1 MSITSFPEGF
11 VWGVSTS
18 AFQIEGA
25 TTADGRLPSIWDGF
39 SADRAEACDHY
50 HRYPEDVRLMKELGM
65 AAYRFSVSW
74 ARIFPEGH
82 GKPNAAG
89 LDFYD
94 RLLDELA
101 GAGITPYATLYH
113 WDLPQALEDRG
124 GWPAR
129 DTAARFA
136 EYAAAVHERLGDRV
150 DTWFTLNEPW
160 VAAFLGYGSGIHAP
174 GRKSPADAF
183 RAAHHM
189 LLGHGLAAQAL
200 RAAGAEK
207 VGIVLNISPVMTPA
221 QVSDFGR
228 ELSEEDAAAVARI
241 DALANRQFLEPALRG
256 AYPAELLPVIERHAG
271 LDHVHDGDLETIAQP
286 VDLLGVNYYT
296 PLVVQAQPSEPADAA
311 YPGSEGIL
319 FCTIPTAVT
328 AMGWP
333 IVPNGLS
340 LLLGR
345 ISRDYPGLDL
355 MVTENGAD
363 FVDVVTGDGIHD
375 VERIS
380 FIEEHLRALRA
391 AIDDGARVRGYLVWT
406 LLDNL
411 EWADGYQRKFGLVH
425 VDFATQRR
433 RMKDSALW
441 YRDVIARN
449 GLAETRPR
457 RPTLETVAARAGVSR
472 ATVSRVVNGES
483 SVSAEVRAAVMRAVK
498 ELGYVPNLAARSLVT
513 RRTNAIALVLSVP
526 RQGGDALTSAVVQY
540 VTSLLEGA
548 GKQITLMLADTAESH
563 RRIAAHVEARLAD
576 GVVLLPPDRGDTL
589 AERLSRT
596 EVPLVLL
603 GKPPIA
609 SLVPYVDVDNAGGAV
624 AATEHLLARGRR
636 RIGMVCGPMDL
647 VTVQDRL
654 AGHRAAL
661 QRAGLTPHLAPADD
675 LTRAAGAAA
684 TLRLLTDSPSLDAVF
699 AATDQ
704 LAIGA
709 LEAARELGRRVPE
722 DLAVVGFDDVDAAS
736 ATTPALTT
744 VRVPVAE
751 QALALARL
759 LLSRL
764 EGRHTTSVVL
774 PTRLVV
780 RESA

>member
-1 MSITSFPEGF
+1 MSTASFPQGF

-25 TTADGRLPSIWDGF
+25 TSADGRGPSIWDTF
-39 SADRAEACDHY
+39 SSDRAEACDHF
-50 HRYPEDVRLMKELGM
+50 HRFPEDVRLMKDLGM

-74 ARIFPEGH
+74 PRVFPDGVTLN
-82 GKPNAAG
+82 PAG

-94 RLLDELA
+94 RLLDELLA
-101 GAGITPYATLYH
+101 AGITPYANLYH
-113 WDLPQALEDRG
+113 WDLPQALEDAG
-124 GWPAR
+124 GWPSR
-129 DTAARFA
+129 DTARRFA
-136 EYAAAVHERLGDRV
+136 GYATAVAERLGDRV
-150 DTWFTLNEPW
+150 GTWFTVNEPW

-174 GRKSPADAF
+174 GRKSAADAF
-183 RAAHHM
+183 TSAHH
-189 LLGHGLAAQAL
+189 LLLAHGLGLQAL
-200 RAAGAEK
+200 RAAGAAK
-207 VGIVLNISPVMTPA
+207 VGAVMNISPVMTPA

-228 ELSEEDAAAVARI
+228 PLSEEDAEAVARI
-241 DALANRQFLEPALRG
+241 DTLANRQFLDPLLRG
-256 AYPAELLPVIERHAG
+256 EYPADLLPVIERAVG
-271 LDHVHDGDLETIAQP
+271 LDHIHDGDLAAIGRP
-286 VDLLGVNYYT
+286 MDLLGINYYA
-296 PLVVQAQPSEPADAA
+296 PLVVQAQPSEPADPAF
-311 YPGSEGIL
+311 PGSEGIL
-319 FCTIPTAVT
+319 FCTVPTAVT

-333 IVPNGLS
+333 IVPNCLS

-345 ISRDYPGLDL
+345 ISRDYPGIDL
-355 MVTENGAD
+355 MITENGAD

-375 VERIS
+375 VDRIN

-391 AIDDGARVRGYLVWT
+391 AIADGARVRGYLVWT

-441 YRDVIARN
+441 YRDVIRRN
-449 GLAETRPR
+449 GLADTRPR
-457 RPTLETVAARAGVSR
+457 RPTLETVAARAQVSR
-472 ATVSRVVNGES
+472 ATVSRVVNGEASVSPEVRS
-483 SVSAEVRAAVMRAVK
+483 SVLRAVQ
-498 ELGYVPNLAARSLVT
+498 ELGYVPNAAARSLVT

-526 RQGGDALTSAVVQY
+526 RNGGDPLTAAVVQY
-540 VTSLLEGA
+540 VTSMLEGA

-563 RRIAAHVEARLAD
+563 RRIVQHVEARLVD
-576 GVVLLPPDRGDTL
+576 GVVLLPPDRADTL

-596 EVPLVLL
+596 GVPVVLL
-603 GKPPIA
+603 GKPAVA
-609 SLVPYVDVDNAGGAV
+609 SLVPYVDVDNEGGAA
-624 AATEHLLARGRR
+624 AATEHLLSRGRTR
-636 RIGMVCGPMDL
+636 LGMICGPMDL

-661 QRAGLTPHLAPADD
+661 RRAGAQPLLALAADLD
-675 LTRAAGAAA
+675 RASGAAA
-684 TLRLLTDSPSLDAVF
+684 TRQLLGDNPSLDAVL

-709 LEAARELGRRVPE
+709 LRAAREAGRRVPE
-722 DLAVVGFDDVDAAS
+722 DLAVVGFDDIDAAS

-744 VRVPVAE
+744 VRVPVAD

-780 RESA
+780 RESS